1 MRTTG
6 QKSARRERP
15 QQHAPAFR
23 WSWKLVTVAGIDVH
37 VHGTFLLL
45 IAFLALSDLVAGHGL
60 TAMMRG
66 TLLILAIFAT
76 VVLHEYGHALTARRF
91 GVRTLDITL
100 LPIGGIA
107 RLEKMP
113 DKPGQQLQV
122 ALAGPAVNVVIGRY
136 RDLSPSERAIPD
148 AVDVDQRVSGSL
160 QSLAGLP
167 DGWRSGSAGAPG
179 HAYGTGAGDADRGPC
194 RPGRGRAFRDGWVL
208 L

>member
-15 QQHAPAFR
+15 RQHAPAFR

-107 RLEKMP
+107 RLEKM
-113 DKPGQQLQV
+113 
-122 ALAGPAVNVVIGRY
+122 R
-136 RDLSPSERAIPD
+136 
-148 AVDVDQRVSGSL
+148 
-160 QSLAGLP
+160 
-167 DGWRSGSAGAPG
+167 
-179 HAYGTGAGDADRGPC
+179 
-194 RPGRGRAFRDGWVL
+194 
-208 L
+208 